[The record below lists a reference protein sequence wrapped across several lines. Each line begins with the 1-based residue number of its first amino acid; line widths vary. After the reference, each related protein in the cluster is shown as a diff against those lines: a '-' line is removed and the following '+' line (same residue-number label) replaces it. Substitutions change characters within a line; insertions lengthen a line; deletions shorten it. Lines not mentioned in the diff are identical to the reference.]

1 MKKVIWISFLVLA
14 LSLPSIGMAASVG
27 NIADTQGGLGK
38 FSLGVE
44 YDSVFNRDLKFKSG
58 TMSFTAGSVT
68 ESEPYPSTG
77 DSIKDMKLKVN
88 RLFLKG
94 TLGLHPNIDLFLKLG
109 MADAKWKNKYVSPGS
124 PDEKNEFDGGNDF
137 AYGGGIKAKIFES
150 SGGLRVMA
158 DGQYLRYEVDGD
170 YKVDGKDLAQVLR
183 ESLRESLIDE
193 GVTVTTVTASY
204 NSKTKIQEWQV
215 ALYVNQTFGSF
226 SPYVGVKYSDIM
238 VKNETN
244 FSGLADG
251 VTFSGKLDGKAK
263 ADKNFGVVAGADVYL
278 IPKRLS
284 VSIEGRFIDET
295 AGTIGVT
302 YRF

>member
-1 MKKVIWISFLVLA
+1 MKKVIWMSFLVLA
-14 LSLPSIGMAASVG
+14 LSLPSIGMAASVD

-58 TMSFTAGSVT
+58 TYSETIGGVT
-68 ESEPYPSTG
+68 TSEPYPSTG
-77 DSIKDMKLKVN
+77 DSIKDMKLKAN
-88 RLFLKG
+88 RTFLKG

-109 MADAKWKNKYVSPGS
+109 MADAKWKDKYVSPGS

-137 AYGGGIKAKIFES
+137 AYGGGIKAKLFES
-150 SGGLRVMA
+150 SGGLRVMV

-170 YKVDGKDLAQVLR
+170 LKADGKDLKQW
-183 ESLRESLIDE
+183 LIDD
-193 GVTVTTVTASY
+193 GLTSVTV

-226 SPYVGVKYSDIM
+226 SPYAGVKYSDII
-238 VKNETN
+238 VKNETK
-244 FSGLADG
+244 FSGLDGG
-251 VTFSGKLDGKAK
+251 VTISGKIDGKAK
-263 ADKNFGVVAGADVYL
+263 ADKNFGVVVGADVYL
-278 IPKRLS
+278 ITKRLS